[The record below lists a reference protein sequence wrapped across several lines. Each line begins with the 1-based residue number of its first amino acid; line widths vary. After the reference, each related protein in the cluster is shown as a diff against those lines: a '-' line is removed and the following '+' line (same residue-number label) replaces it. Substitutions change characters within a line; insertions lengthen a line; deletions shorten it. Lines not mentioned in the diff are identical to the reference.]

1 MANPGT
7 ELASL
12 DFGNLIG
19 GPLNAVITA
28 QAMAAQS
35 SATFIKEVGFYKD
48 GQTKCRGR

>member
-19 GPLNAVITA
+19 GPLNAVITV
-28 QAMAAQS
+28 
-35 SATFIKEVGFYKD
+35 KGV
-48 GQTKCRGR
+48 